1 MEGNGAYA
9 ISKHALVAFSDTL
22 RQEMKKWGV
31 NVSVIE
37 PTGFSTGKYLH
48 FQEYL
53 SVIKLHINFVRYSPI
68 HFINDTDY
76 TLWVANR
83 VCMIIQTKNIHIVFN
98 EQLGK
103 TVSKYQGINL

>member
-31 NVSVIE
+31 KVSVIE

-53 SVIKLHINFVRYSPI
+53 SVIKLQIKFVTYSPI

-76 TLWVANR
+76 TLWGANR
-83 VCMIIQTKNIHIVFN
+83 VCMIIQTKNIYIIFN

-103 TVSKYQGINL
+103 IIYK

>member
-31 NVSVIE
+31 KVSVIE

-48 FQEYL
+48 FPVSL
-53 SVIKLHINFVRYSPI
+53 SVIKLQIKFVTYTCSPV
-68 HFINDTDY
+68 HFINDTNY
-76 TLWVANR
+76 TLWGANSS
-83 VCMIIQTKNIHIVFN
+83 TKESFFAI
-98 EQLGK
+98 
-103 TVSKYQGINL
+103 